1 MGANSAEKSNSE
13 PIMNTGSVS
22 HSFSSLTLSIL
33 LLIVTSAGNSNWA
46 RGRNSMA
53 FTEVQIPVVDMANN
67 IAFKQFLGDKNVIW
81 RTLL

>member
-1 MGANSAEKSNSE
+1 
-13 PIMNTGSVS
+13 
-22 HSFSSLTLSIL
+22 
-33 LLIVTSAGNSNWA
+33 
-46 RGRNSMA
+46 MA